1 MKLVLKYI
9 KKYWICVIFAPV
21 LMVAEVSVDLIQPK
35 LMAQIVD
42 QGVLGIGNGGVSNV
56 GLVVTVGIRMVLF
69 TALGGLC
76 GMGSGIFTNICSKG
90 SGNDLRKDVFQRIMH
105 FSFQQ
110 TDRFSKGSLITRTT
124 NDVRQYQMMVSEIIR
139 GCSRFATFLI
149 GGTWSLF
156 TLDASFS
163 VIALCTFPFVV
174 LDIVIV
180 LWKTSPLYYVLQKRL
195 DRVNTV
201 MQEDIMGARVVKAFV
216 REEGEGKKFD
226 RANQDL
232 VETQMRILVISSY
245 MRPVMN
251 IVLNIAVVLLI
262 YSGSL
267 RVQSGSIHPG
277 SVMAGVTY
285 LTQIVNGM
293 MMLGFIFRVISRG
306 VVSAGRLSEVLETEP
321 AINDGSHEVRPRG
334 AGSIR
339 LEKVSFAY
347 PGSRDEVLHDISL
360 EIRPGE
366 TLAVVGSTGC
376 GKSTLLNLIPRFYD
390 VTGGRVLVDGI
401 DVRDYKL
408 SDLRDRVAFV
418 LQQSELFTMTVR
430 DNIAMGRPGAD
441 DSAIRKAARAAQAD
455 GFIGDLSE
463 GYDTV
468 MDENGMNLSGGQRQ
482 RIAIS
487 RALLKK
493 AEILIL
499 DDASSALD
507 LRTEEAFYKALEKEH
522 SGMTRIIVA
531 HRIASIRSAD
541 RIAVMEKG
549 TVADCG
555 THEELLRRSAAYREI
570 CESQMEEKDLSADA
584 EL

>member
-1 MKLVLKYI
+1 M
-9 KKYWICVIFAPV
+9 IFAPV
-21 LMVAEVSVDLIQPK
+21 LMVAEVSIDLIQPK

-42 QGVLGIGNGGVSNV
+42 QGVLGIGNGGVSDIS
-56 GLVVTVGIRMVLF
+56 LVVTVGIRMVLF

-76 GMGSGIFTNICSKG
+76 GMGSGIFSNICSKC
-90 SGNDLRKDVFQRIMH
+90 SGNDLRKDVFRRIMH

-163 VIALCTFPFVV
+163 VIALCAFPFVI

-180 LWKTSPLYYVLQKRL
+180 LWKTNPLYYVLQKRL
-195 DRVNTV
+195 DRVNAV
-201 MQEDIMGARVVKAFV
+201 MQEDITGARVIKAFV
-216 REEGEGKKFD
+216 QEEREGEKFD

-232 VETQMRILVISSY
+232 VETQMKILVISSY

-267 RVQSGSIHPG
+267 RVQGGAIHPG
-277 SVMAGVTY
+277 SVMAGITY

-293 MMLGFIFRVISRG
+293 MMLGFIFRIISRG
-306 VVSAGRLSEVLETEP
+306 IVSVGRLSEVLETEP
-321 AINDGSHEVRPRG
+321 AIKDGCQEDRPRG
-334 AGSIR
+334 KGSIR
-339 LEKVSFAY
+339 MENVCFSY
-347 PGSRDEVLHDISL
+347 PGSRDEVLRNINL

-376 GKSTLLNLIPRFYD
+376 GKSTLINLIPRFYD
-390 VTGGRVLVDGI
+390 VTDGRVLVDGT

-408 SDLRDRVAFV
+408 SDLRERVAFV

-430 DNIAMGRPGAD
+430 ENIAMGRPGAEE
-441 DSAIRKAARAAQAD
+441 SEIRTAAQAAQAD
-455 GFIGDLSE
+455 GFIMEQAG
-463 GYDTV
+463 GYDAV

-482 RIAIS
+482 RVAIS

-522 SGMTRIIVA
+522 SNMTRIIIA
-531 HRIASIRSAD
+531 HRIASIRNAD

-549 TVADCG
+549 TVTDCG
-555 THEELLRRSAAYREI
+555 THEELLAKSAVYREI
-570 CESQMEEKDLSADA
+570 CESQMEEKDLTAGQEADSQQ
-584 EL
+584 